1 MGGMIKNIFRN
12 RIYLA
17 IIFSCFVLIPLKTL
31 QSQNFENFGFYGY
44 LRSGFGLDSKGKAMA
59 PFQAPNA
66 EAKYRLG
73 NEAETYLEAA
83 FAYFKKNES
92 GATFNTRILIAMVTP
107 MSGNNGFVTSTSLR
121 EAYVIAR
128 GVWESF
134 PEAGFWAGQRYYD
147 RHDMHLND
155 FWYRDMSGFG
165 GGIEDFKIGKIKTAL
180 AYLGGSIDQLSPS
193 GSAYN
198 PDVFV
203 INKSS
208 LDFRIYNIELFS
220 SELAFTATYS
230 YLDGDSINTD
240 QGVITVTDS
249 DGWSLGMFYIIPINK
264 NESRNKTNIFYGN
277 GAAENYRSVLT
288 TPLGVSVEPGNVYH
302 PDNIKRFRVI
312 NDLLVNF
319 SHKFSLQN
327 AIIYQLLDNGLTS
340 NNLYTWFSFGLRPIW
355 HFNKYFSLAME
366 LGWDYTKQEGGDSGS
381 LFKITLA
388 PQISPNNTAMSR
400 PALRVFVT
408 YAFWSDTFV
417 GQVSPLSYGSQQDG
431 LTIGIQAE
439 TWW

>member
-1 MGGMIKNIFRN
+1 MESIIQYISRN
-12 RIYLA
+12 NRYIA
-17 IIFSCFVLIPLKTL
+17 IIFSCLVLIPLGTL
-31 QSQNFENFGFYGY
+31 QSQNFENVGFYGY
-44 LRSGFGLDSKGKAMA
+44 FRSGFGVDSKSKSMA

-83 FAYFKKNES
+83 FVYFQKNES
-92 GATFNTRILIAMVTP
+92 GATFDTRMLLAMVTP
-107 MSGNNGFVTSTSLR
+107 MSGNNDFVTSISLR

-128 GVWESF
+128 GVWASF

-165 GGIEDFKIGKIKTAL
+165 GGVEDFKIGKIKTAL

-208 LDFRIYNIELFS
+208 LDFRLYNIELFS
-220 SELAFTATYS
+220 NDLAFTATYS
-230 YLDGDSINTD
+230 YLDGDSISTD
-240 QGVITVTDS
+240 EGTIVITDS
-249 DGWSLGMFYIIPINK
+249 DGWSFGVFYTIPIYK
-264 NESRNKTNIFYGN
+264 DGSRNKTNAFYGK
-277 GAAENYRSVLT
+277 GAAENYRSVMT
-288 TPLGVSVEPGNVYH
+288 TPLGVNIEPGNVYH

-319 SHKFSLQN
+319 SYKFALQN
-327 AIIYQLLDNGLTS
+327 SIIYQHLDNGLAS
-340 NNLYTWFSFGLRPIW
+340 NSLYTWFSFGLRPIW
-355 HFNKYFSLAME
+355 YFNEYFSLTLE
-366 LGWDYTKQEGGDSGS
+366 LGWDYTKQEGGDNGS
-381 LFKITLA
+381 LIKITLA
-388 PQISPNNTAMSR
+388 PQITSNNMAMSR
-400 PALRVFVT
+400 PALRIFVT
-408 YAFWSDTFV
+408 YAFWSDSFV
-417 GQVSPLSYGSQQDG
+417 GLVSPLSYGNQKEG

>member
-1 MGGMIKNIFRN
+1 MGGIIQNILKNS
-12 RIYLA
+12 IYLA
-17 IIFSCFVLIPLKTL
+17 IISSCFVLIPLGTL
-31 QSQNFENFGFYGY
+31 QSQNFENVGFYGY
-44 LRSGFGLDSKGKAMA
+44 LRSGFGLDSKGKSMA

-128 GVWESF
+128 GVLGSF
-134 PEAGFWAGQRYYD
+134 PDAGFWAGQRYYD

-220 SELAFTATYS
+220 NDLAFTATYS

-264 NESRNKTNIFYGN
+264 NESSNKTNVFYGT
-277 GAAENYRSVLT
+277 GAAENYRSVMT

-327 AIIYQLLDNGLTS
+327 AIIYQHLDNGLAS
-340 NNLYTWFSFGLRPIW
+340 NNLYAWFSFGLRPIW
-355 HFNKYFSLAME
+355 HFNKYFSLALE
-366 LGWDYTKQEGGDSGS
+366 LGWDYTKQEGGDDGS

-388 PQISPNNTAMSR
+388 PQITPNNTAMSR

-408 YAFWSDTFV
+408 YAFWSDSFV